1 MKECISTSI
10 HTLKL
15 VYIQYYNVT
24 MSRHGVS
31 GYVKEWGSMSSMH
44 GIPWLVTART
54 GKARIF
60 WTIICVLS
68 MVMFITML
76 SSLVVKYYQY
86 PVAVQVDQVSANLCY
101 FCLCTHTLRLTASCR
116 GNTLIPILLA
126 LRDAQNQP
134 NNSLH
139 TVRFLAS

>member
-1 MKECISTSI
+1 MKECISASI
-10 HTLKL
+10 NTLKL
-15 VYIQYYNVT
+15 VYTEYSKVT

-76 SSLVVKYYQY
+76 STLVVKYYQY
-86 PVAVQVDQVSANLCY
+86 PVSVQVDQVSLCVII
-101 FCLCTHTLRLTASCR
+101 F
-116 GNTLIPILLA
+116 
-126 LRDAQNQP
+126 
-134 NNSLH
+134 
-139 TVRFLAS
+139 